1 MNQQLIKNNPNPI
14 KTTLDKLSLF
24 NNDGKEEF
32 NPPRQTDDS
41 FVENNDPH
49 GLKNC
54 EPVAVAYPK
63 PASNSGTVR
72 IKKIKTCYAWEL

>member
-1 MNQQLIKNNPNPI
+1 MNQQLIKNNPNTI
-14 KTTLDKLSLF
+14 KKFNLF
-24 NNDGKEEF
+24 NNDEKEDF
-32 NPPRQTDDS
+32 NPPRQPDDS
-41 FVENNDPH
+41 FVEKNDLH

-72 IKKIKTCYAWEL
+72 IKKIKTCYAWES

>member
-1 MNQQLIKNNPNPI
+1 MNQQLIKNNLNPI

-41 FVENNDPH
+41 SVEDNDPH
-49 GLKNC
+49 GWKSSELL
-54 EPVAVAYPK
+54 AVAYPR
-63 PASNSGTVR
+63 PGSNSGTVR
-72 IKKIKTCYAWEL
+72 IKKIKTCYA